1 MRILPVAAHRFG
13 GNHPQGSGRQRD
25 ASRVIRI
32 ARRHRNS
39 LVRRGRCRRCIRYRH
54 REQSPRPRS
63 GETLV
68 HTAHFAVRRR
78 RSRLAVGA
86 CAHPVRRRSSRSIR
100 VHLCPRSIRVHPCR
114 RRVSRRVWGRRRGWG
129 RRRRPTRRRPV
140 HPHTPGGAVS
150 ILCRRS
156 TPTRIRIRLPGGIIP
171 EPPDA
176 RGWAARRPRSCW
188 WSRSR

>member
-13 GNHPQGSGRQRD
+13 GNHPQGSGRQQD

-39 LVRRGRCRRCIRYRH
+39 RVRRGRCRRCIRYRH

-63 GETLV
+63 GETLA
-68 HTAHFAVRRR
+68 HTAHFAVFR

-86 CAHPVRRRSSRSIR
+86 CAPLVRRRSSCSIR
-100 VHLCPRSIRVHPCR
+100 VHLFPRSISVHPCR
-114 RRVSRRVWGRRRGWG
+114 RRVARRGWG
-129 RRRRPTRRRPV
+129 RRRRATRRRPV
-140 HPHTPGGAVS
+140 HPHTPGGALS
-150 ILCRRS
+150 ILCRLS
-156 TPTRIRIRLPGGIIP
+156 TPTRIRIRLPGSIIP

-176 RGWAARRPRSCW
+176 RGWPARRPRSCW
-188 WSRSR
+188 WSRSQ